1 MNDNGA
7 DLTLF
12 DSVIKGNLY
21 LEDVKFQIEKDLG
34 LGGFTFKSN
43 SYSKLENFLPE
54 LTEFVQMIRSSHHSK
69 WMKVVYRVD
78 LTPKQYKFV
87 QKMGGD
93 TDENMAKAI
102 LLRIFQKVQTRKNF
116 KV

>member
-1 MNDNGA
+1 MHDNGA
-7 DLTLF
+7 ELNLF
-12 DSVIKGNLY
+12 DSMIKGNLY

-34 LGGFTFKSN
+34 LGGFTFKN
-43 SYSKLENFLPE
+43 DTYTKLEDFLIE
-54 LTEFVQMIRSSHHSK
+54 LTDFVQKIRSQHHSK

-87 QKMGGD
+87 QQMGGD

-102 LLRIFQKVQTRKNF
+102 LLRIFQKVQTRKNY

>member
-1 MNDNGA
+1 MHDNRA
-7 DLTLF
+7 ELTLF
-12 DSVIKGNLY
+12 DSMIKGNLY

-34 LGGFTFKSN
+34 LGGFTFKN
-43 SYSKLENFLPE
+43 DTYTKLEDFLIE
-54 LTEFVQMIRSSHHSK
+54 LTDFVQKIRSQHHSK

-87 QKMGGD
+87 QQMGGD

-102 LLRIFQKVQTRKNF
+102 LLRIFQKVQTRKNY